1 MVQVFKRDCNYVIH
15 LQLQHRGEDQETIEE
30 LVSDIHHF
38 KLDGCEFTCAIC
50 GGKYVQ
56 HSSFMRHTKNHGITY
71 KEYQGKVKNK
81 CHWLMDDDK
90 SSYLQMFMAVR
101 RHPRAVSSVVC
112 V

>member
-1 MVQVFKRDCNYVIH
+1 MCLLQVFKRDCNYVIH

-30 LVSDIHHF
+30 LVADIHHF

-71 KEYQGKVKNK
+71 KEYQGKDNDKSW
-81 CHWLMDDDK
+81 CHWLMT
-90 SSYLQMFMAVR
+90 SSLICRCPWQ
-101 RHPRAVSSVVC
+101 S
-112 V
+112 